1 MFYENEYQEYLH
13 ATGRQPS
20 TCRVHRYSLKRLI
33 EFLEPRGV
41 TAAKTVTIDHLE
53 AFALELA
60 ARDFDVETRANHLM
74 RVRIYFGFLEKRKL
88 IFISP
93 ATGLR
98 IPRGKGGHHRAY
110 GDEELCELVAS
121 LDVAT
126 ALGLRARAILE
137 LAYSAALR
145 PREIRALKLGDID
158 RAKGVLFIE
167 QSKNLKDRIVP
178 VGDDALGWVDRYI
191 ADVRERS
198 CPTTDHAF
206 VRHTDG
212 GPLSNRGLTWA
223 IAEACRQAGIEPI
236 RLYSMRRSA
245 ATNLLAAGMGVVHI
259 SRLLGH
265 SSITTTQ
272 IYLHSREQELA
283 RVIEAAHPRYREGAS
298 A

>member
-13 ATGRQPS
+13 ATGRRPT
-20 TCRVHRYSLKRLI
+20 TCRVHHYSLRRLI
-33 EFLEPRGV
+33 EFLKTRGIGGP
-41 TAAKTVTIDHLE
+41 KTVTPDHLE

-60 ARDFDVETRANHLM
+60 ARDYDVETRANHMM
-74 RVRIYFGFLEKRKL
+74 RIRIYFGFLEKQKL

-93 ATGLR
+93 AAGLR
-98 IPRGKGGHHRAY
+98 MPRGKGGHHQAY
-110 GDEELCELVAS
+110 TDQELTELIS
-121 LDVAT
+121 KLDVT
-126 ALGLRARAILE
+126 TPMGLRARAILE

-158 RAKGVLFIE
+158 RAKGVIFIE

-178 VGDDALGWVDRYI
+178 VGHGALDWVDRYI
-191 ADVRERS
+191 AEVREPS
-198 CPTTDHAF
+198 CPRTDHLF

-212 GPLSNRGLTWA
+212 GPLSDRGLTWA
-223 IAEACRQAGIEPI
+223 IAEACRQAGIKTI

-245 ATNLLAAGMGVVHI
+245 ATNLLEGGMGAIHI

-265 SSITTTQ
+265 ASITTTQ
-272 IYLHSREQELA
+272 IYLQTRQRDLA
-283 RVIEAAHPRYREGAS
+283 RILEANHPRFREGAS